1 MTTDRA
7 PQDLEAHTS
16 QPSPMSRSR
25 QIVQATAVVTVI
37 VLVVKGLGFVE
48 KVLLAYF
55 FGTGIAVDAYLIAYS
70 LPFSAYVVLREVIK
84 ASFLPTFLRT
94 WRDSRPQ
101 AWRLFSVVGTIL
113 LILLSLATIC
123 GMAFAEQLVAI
134 TAPGF
139 RGEQR
144 QLAIRL
150 TRMAMPALLFLGLS
164 TLTTAT
170 LNAWKRFARPVLGDA
185 SFRAGPLI
193 FLLGAGTVVAI
204 VLGVVLGAL
213 GKLVIET
220 LGIGRRL
227 RSVRPTLNLRLPEV
241 RTVGRLAAPL
251 LAGLFFSLLVA
262 PVVENAFASMTGVGG
277 VAALAFSR
285 KIVETLAA
293 ILPYTLGLVL
303 LPFSAEMA
311 AKQDFEGLASTL
323 TAALRALVLI
333 FMPVTIGLMVFRE
346 PFVRLLFQRGAFDA
360 ASTLLTA
367 GPLLFY
373 ALALLPFALEVI
385 VVQFFFA
392 RQDTLT
398 PVITDVTAFLVNVI
412 LIPLL
417 MPAFGLGGIALAA
430 AIARSLRVLALAFLF
445 GRKVPAFR
453 LVSFLP
459 FAGQMVVAALATAAA
474 LAGLSILGRDLQ
486 PQGLIGLVAALTG
499 AAAVGGGVFLVTSYL
514 LRVQEIRDLW
524 RRARAWRPTS

>member
-1 MTTDRA
+1 MAVDPA
-7 PQDLEAHTS
+7 PSDPEVHTA
-16 QPSPMSRSR
+16 PPIPESRSK

-37 VLVVKGLGFVE
+37 ILAVKGLGFVE

-70 LPFSAYVVLREVIK
+70 LPFSAYVVLREVVK

-94 WRDSRPQ
+94 WRESRPQ

-123 GMAFAEQLVAI
+123 GMAFAEELVAI

-170 LNAWKRFARPVLGDA
+170 LNAWKRFARPALGDA
-185 SFRAGPLI
+185 SFRGGPLI
-193 FLLGAGTVVAI
+193 FLLGAGSVVAMA
-204 VLGVVLGAL
+204 LGVVLGAL
-213 GKLVIET
+213 GKLLIET
-220 LGIGRRL
+220 LGIGRHL
-227 RSVRPTLNLRLPEV
+227 RSVRPALNLRLPGV

-303 LPFSAEMA
+303 LPFSSEMA
-311 AKQDFEGLASTL
+311 AEHDFQGMASMLA
-323 TAALRALVLI
+323 AAVRSLVLI
-333 FMPVTIGLMVFRE
+333 FTPVTIGLIVFRT
-346 PFVRLLFQRGAFDA
+346 PFVQLLFERGAFDT
-360 ASTLLTA
+360 ASTQLTA

-373 ALALLPFALEVI
+373 ALALLPFALEII

-398 PVITDVTAFLVNVI
+398 PVITDVAAFLLNVA

-417 MPAFGLGGIALAA
+417 MAPFGLAGIALAA
-430 AIARSLRVLALAFLF
+430 ALARGLRVLALLFLF

-453 LVSFLP
+453 LLSFLP
-459 FAGQMVVAALATAAA
+459 FAGQIVVAALATAVA
-474 LAGLSILGRDLQ
+474 LAGLALLARDLQ
-486 PQGLIGLVAALTG
+486 PQGLLGLVAALSV
-499 AAAVGGGVFLVTSYL
+499 AAAVGAGVFLVTAYL
-514 LRVQEIRDLW
+514 LHIQEIRDLW
-524 RRARAWRPTS
+524 RRARAWRSTA